1 MPLKIFNSKD
11 LIISR
16 EEENESENSENK

>member
-16 EEENESENSENK
+16 EEENESEN